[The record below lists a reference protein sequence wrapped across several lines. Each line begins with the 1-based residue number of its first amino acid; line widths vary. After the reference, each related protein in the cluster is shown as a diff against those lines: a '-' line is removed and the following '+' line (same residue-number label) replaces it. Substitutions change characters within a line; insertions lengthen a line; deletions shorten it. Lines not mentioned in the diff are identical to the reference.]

1 MYEELGHQYQIPL
14 FTDILERIWDKRL
27 EINPDLQNKYI
38 KIWSSNKETNVAV
51 VHRPKHEKYGR
62 NNNNKY
68 YYLTVYSKLFRVH
81 SQYLYLN
88 KKHSIHRYT

>member
-38 KIWSSNKETNVAV
+38 KI
-51 VHRPKHEKYGR
+51 
-62 NNNNKY
+62 
-68 YYLTVYSKLFRVH
+68 
-81 SQYLYLN
+81 
-88 KKHSIHRYT
+88 